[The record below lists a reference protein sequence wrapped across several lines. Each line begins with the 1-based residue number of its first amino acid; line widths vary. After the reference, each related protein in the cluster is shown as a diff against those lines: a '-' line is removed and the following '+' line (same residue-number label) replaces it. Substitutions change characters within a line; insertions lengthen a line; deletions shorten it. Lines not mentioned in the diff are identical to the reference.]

1 MAWIQVDETLRDHR
15 KTCAL
20 ADALDIDDYAAVG
33 LMVCLWMWALTNA
46 EDGDLDVFPPR
57 VIARACCWPGSAVDL
72 VKALKAAG
80 FVDEDGRIHDWAQ
93 YAGRLMD
100 RRARNRE
107 RMRAVRSTCG
117 AQDETNDAELPAPA
131 PAPCEDVRA
140 TCAADVE
147 TVRYTCDAQDDFVR
161 STCSAQDA
169 HKADT
174 CAARAG
180 ATVQYQNS
188 RVPDEVYGG
197 GGGDACAGAREGEE
211 TKDAPDAGLTAIL
224 DAHNA
229 VFDAAQRAGFAQTA
243 HDLDKATT
251 LMADYTPEWVLA
263 AVGIAADGTANQ
275 RSWRYVE
282 GVLKRWKQRGGMDVS
297 PRPAQDTAR
306 PVARSGTLEPI
317 KRVNAHQYTQRQYTA
332 EEMDRLFDDLTMEDY
347 GKNAGAG
354 GRGADHNH
362 ELGAMGAR

>member
-117 AQDETNDAELPAPA
+117 AQDEADATEAPSPA
-131 PAPCEDVRA
+131 PAPCGDVRT

-161 STCSAQDA
+161 STCDAQDA
-169 HKADT
+169 HKVDT

-197 GGGDACAGAREGEE
+197 GGDACACAREGEE
-211 TKDAPDAGLTAIL
+211 TEDAPDAGLTAIS

-263 AVGIAADGTANQ
+263 AVGVAADGPANQ
-275 RSWRYVE
+275 RCWRYVE
-282 GVLKRWKQRGGMDVS
+282 GVLRRWKQRGGMDVS
-297 PRPAQDTAR
+297 PRPAQDTAL

-332 EEMDRLFDDLTMEDY
+332 EEMDKLFDDLTMEDFSE
-347 GKNAGAG
+347 NAGAG
-354 GRGADHNH
+354 GRGADHGD